1 MPFACNFAAIAVP
14 HIYTLEES
22 IGTGTLVIKNNESDL
37 VIACFCSLPLH
48 EARKQ
53 RQEKSNITLNTMIKL

>member
-1 MPFACNFAAIAVP
+1 MPFACNFSAIAVP

-22 IGTGTLVIKNNESDL
+22 IGIGTLVIKNNESDL

-48 EARKQ
+48 EARQ
-53 RQEKSNITLNTMIKL
+53 